1 MGKVATQD
9 KIVTQNRKGVQ
20 FSSYISKI
28 AKQLSL
34 EDPKEKRLTISGGAL
49 AEVELLVEHAVK
61 QITSNAAH
69 IIKYSGQG
77 TLGVK
82 AAAAATN
89 VAFSGPLS
97 NDVRAAGER
106 AVAQYEKSLMTPVAA
121 PA

>member
-1 MGKVATQD
+1 MGKIATQN
-9 KIVTQNRKGVQ
+9 KKSVK
-20 FSSYISKI
+20 FSAYISKI
-28 AKQLSL
+28 AKRLSL
-34 EDPKEKRLTISGGAL
+34 EDPKEKRLTISGAAL
-49 AEVELLVEHAVK
+49 DEIELLVEHAVNV
-61 QITSNAAH
+61 ITSNAAH

-89 VAFSGPLS
+89 VAFAGPLS

-121 PA
+121 GSA